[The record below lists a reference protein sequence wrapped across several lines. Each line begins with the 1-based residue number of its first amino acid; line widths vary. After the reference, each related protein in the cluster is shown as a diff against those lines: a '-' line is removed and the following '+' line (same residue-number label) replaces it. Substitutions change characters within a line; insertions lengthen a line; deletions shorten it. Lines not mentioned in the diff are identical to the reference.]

1 METEF
6 IWQAGRNFQR
16 MSAFLLSS
24 GKVIKM
30 RIFERERGGGRGEIS
45 KRERK
50 IRTK

>member
-6 IWQAGRNFQR
+6 IWQTGRNFQR

-30 RIFERERGGGRGEIS
+30 RIFERERGGEG
-45 KRERK
+45 KRFQREK
-50 IRTK
+50 EK

>member
-30 RIFERERGGGRGEIS
+30 RILERE
-45 KRERK
+45 KRKRFQSEK
-50 IRTK
+50 EK